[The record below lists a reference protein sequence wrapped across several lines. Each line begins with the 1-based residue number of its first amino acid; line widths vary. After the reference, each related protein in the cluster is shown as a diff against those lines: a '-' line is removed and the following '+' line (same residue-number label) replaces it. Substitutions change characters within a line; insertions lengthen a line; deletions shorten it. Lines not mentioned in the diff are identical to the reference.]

1 MQIIGANMYGYDDIG
16 ILTKTYLKQA
26 QAREKGEQTQGHV
39 WQVSNQVSVT
49 TKSCRENNT
58 IKWPPLQTL
67 PYFIVRMLY
76 SSKSMHSQE

>member
-1 MQIIGANMYGYDDIG
+1 MYGYDDIG
-16 ILTKTYLKQA
+16 ILTKAYLKQA

-58 IKWPPLQTL
+58 IWPPTPNAALFYRAHVVFL
-67 PYFIVRMLY
+67 RKACILN
-76 SSKSMHSQE
+76 SQE